1 MSSPLYVTK
10 PQGTVVA
17 VQVPI
22 ADWIELLERI
32 CDLEEHLRPTSKLD
46 RQLDA
51 LVRQRL
57 RKKKDLSLDDVGF
70 IGTGRPMSK
79 AESLLISAHIQLQ
92 RGTRPSVR
100 TKVSARNS

>member
-10 PQGTVVA
+10 PHGTVVA

-57 RKKKDLSLDDVGF
+57 RKKKDQLGF
-70 IGTGRPMSK
+70 PCTQTTAAP
-79 AESLLISAHIQLQ
+79 A
-92 RGTRPSVR
+92 PSS
-100 TKVSARNS
+100 T